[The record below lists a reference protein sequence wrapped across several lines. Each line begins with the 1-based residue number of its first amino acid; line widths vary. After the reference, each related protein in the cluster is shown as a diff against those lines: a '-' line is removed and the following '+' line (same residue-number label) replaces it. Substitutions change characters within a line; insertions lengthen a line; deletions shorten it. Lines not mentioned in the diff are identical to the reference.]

1 MIRTA
6 LITAMAVSSLLPL
19 TSSNAQPQR
28 PFDRPQ
34 REQVRPDGPMEMV
47 REQDRRR
54 GCRNIDLEIFDQ
66 MLVASQAIDT
76 ESGQVTFGFYMETD
90 NIGECM
96 AGRSRTKA
104 VLTLAGGRWL
114 GQGWIGLG
122 PIAPG
127 GNRASQITITLPYA
141 DLLDADCT
149 LSRDDW
155 VVTAHADF
163 QTRLRESD
171 ETNNTQTF
179 SFRSSSESVCP

>member
-1 MIRTA
+1 M
-6 LITAMAVSSLLPL
+6 
-19 TSSNAQPQR
+19 
-28 PFDRPQ
+28 
-34 REQVRPDGPMEMV
+34 
-47 REQDRRR
+47 
-54 GCRNIDLEIFDQ
+54 
-66 MLVASQAIDT
+66 
-76 ESGQVTFGFYMETD
+76 TFGFYMETD

-104 VLTLAGGRWL
+104 VLTLARGRWL

-163 QTRLRESD
+163 QTRIRESD